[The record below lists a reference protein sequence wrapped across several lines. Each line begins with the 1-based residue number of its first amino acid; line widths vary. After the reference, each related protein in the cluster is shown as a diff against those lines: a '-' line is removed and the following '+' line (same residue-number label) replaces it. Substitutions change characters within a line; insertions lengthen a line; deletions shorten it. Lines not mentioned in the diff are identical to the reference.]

1 MLLKDNVA
9 LITGAGRGI
18 GRAIALCLARE
29 GARSV
34 LTGRNTDRLAL
45 VQREIRSGGGNAEA
59 FLLDVTRE
67 DQAASVVE
75 RVIQEWGRI
84 DVLVNNAGIIAY
96 DTPVWDTTMEQ
107 WDQVMNTN
115 LRGMHLVCRAV
126 IPYMMR
132 RQRGVII
139 NVGSSSGRRP
149 DGEYGAYTASK
160 WGVVGYTAS
169 LAHSR
174 SSLRDQRERHQSR
187 LGGYR
192 HGSDLQSGGRH
203 GLDYSR
209 RGGAGGL
216 VPGGARTRHYDRA
229 VHRPIRH
236 MILHPVKWRS
246 SDE

>member
-169 LAHSR
+169 LAHSVR
-174 SSLRDQRERHQSR
+174 PYGISVN
-187 LGGYR
+187 GIN
-192 HGSDLQSGGRH
+192 
-203 GLDYSR
+203 
-209 RGGAGGL
+209 
-216 VPGGARTRHYDRA
+216 PGWVDTDMARTYNPEGDTDWITPEEVAQAALYLAAHAPGIMTGQFID
-229 VHRPIRH
+229 
-236 MILHPVKWRS
+236 LFGT
-246 SDE
+246 

>member
-18 GRAIALCLARE
+18 GRAIALCFARE

-169 LAHSR
+169 LAHSVR
-174 SSLRDQRERHQSR
+174 PYGISVN
-187 LGGYR
+187 GIN
-192 HGSDLQSGGRH
+192 
-203 GLDYSR
+203 
-209 RGGAGGL
+209 
-216 VPGGARTRHYDRA
+216 PGWVDTDMARTYNPEGDTDWITPEEVAQAALYLAAHAPGIMAGQFID
-229 VHRPIRH
+229 
-236 MILHPVKWRS
+236 LFGT
-246 SDE
+246 